1 MKKGQWT
8 KNRHQKQ
15 QHYEKMIS
23 SKNWKSFHY
32 LWFKKTKI
40 GLKDLL
46 RIRFYIVLNLAT
58 YQGKRITWRNKILK
72 VKKKITEQILFF
84 LKGKKEKKK
93 HDLRMVSI
101 IVIITYLFSDNISIK
116 IVEKYS

>member
-1 MKKGQWT
+1 MKKGRWT
-8 KNRHQKQ
+8 KNRHQNQ

-40 GLKDLL
+40 GLRDLL

-58 YQGKRITWRNKILK
+58 YQGKRITWRKKKFK
-72 VKKKITEQILFF
+72 VKKKIIEQKKNFERQ
-84 LKGKKEKKK
+84 KRKKETWLKNGI
-93 HDLRMVSI
+93 DN
-101 IVIITYLFSDNISIK
+101 SDNHIL
-116 IVEKYS
+116 V

>member
-40 GLKDLL
+40 GLRDLL

-58 YQGKRITWRNKILK
+58 YQGKRIMWRNKILK
-72 VKKKITEQILFF
+72 VKKKL
-84 LKGKKEKKK
+84 LNKKK
-93 HDLRMVSI
+93 KFWKAKKKKRNM
-101 IVIITYLFSDNISIK
+101 T
-116 IVEKYS
+116 